1 MHAIRYALLKRARI
15 THDLWH
21 TQTKFV
27 VYDATIITFR
37 TFFKVTS
44 SSEYDV
50 CNDEFSS
57 RGDDSD
63 QDLDIFLKTPSV

>member
-1 MHAIRYALLKRARI
+1 MQAQVSSYSTLNFAPA
-15 THDLWH
+15 D
-21 TQTKFV
+21 
-27 VYDATIITFR
+27 DASSQ
-37 TFFKVTS
+37 VTS

-63 QDLDIFLKTPSV
+63 QDLDISFQS